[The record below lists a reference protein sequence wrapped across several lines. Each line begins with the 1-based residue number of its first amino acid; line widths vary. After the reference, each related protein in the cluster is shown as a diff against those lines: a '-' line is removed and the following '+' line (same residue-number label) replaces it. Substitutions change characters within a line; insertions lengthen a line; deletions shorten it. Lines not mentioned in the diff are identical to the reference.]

1 MTFQA
6 RGLYASSSKEPRR
19 RRFRWLWVG
28 AVVAL
33 LALLGGAVGA
43 LGAVPVGEEGDTRSF
58 DGAEGLVVQNR
69 TGGSVTVTEGGSGG
83 LRVESE
89 LRNTLLNKAESDLEQ
104 DGDGVVR
111 AEADC
116 TGTFGAACAVEYDI
130 TVPAGTEVT
139 VETASGEVELAG
151 LTGPVRVDTV
161 SGEIEA
167 SDLSGGAD
175 LRSTSGEIDV
185 SGATGDALRAATT
198 SGEVDLEDVDTAEL
212 EVESVSGG
220 IGVEGGFD
228 TARLITTSGSVG
240 VEAERPF
247 ERLAAETVSGSVELR
262 VPEGRAYDVRADT
275 TSGST
280 EVGVD
285 TAEDAE
291 SLIDI
296 GTTSGSVEI
305 NGD

>member
-33 LALLGGAVGA
+33 LALLGGAAGA
-43 LGAVPVGEEGDTRSF
+43 LGAVPVGTEGDSRSF
-58 DGAEGLVVQNR
+58 DGAEGLVVENR
-69 TGGSVTVTEGGSGG
+69 TGGPVTVTEGGGES
-83 LRVESE
+83 LRIESE
-89 LRNTLLNKAESDLEQ
+89 LRNTLLNKAESELDQ

-111 AEADC
+111 AVAECEGA
-116 TGTFGAACAVEYDI
+116 FGAACSVEYEI

-139 VETASGEVELAG
+139 VETVSGEVELAG
-151 LTGPVRVDTV
+151 LTGPVQVDTT

-167 SDLSGGAD
+167 SDLSGSAD

-198 SGEVDLEDVDTAEL
+198 SGEVDLEGVDTAEL
-212 EVESVSGG
+212 EAESVSGG

-228 TARLITTSGSVG
+228 AARLSTTSGSVE

-247 ERLAAETVSGSVELR
+247 ERLTAETVSGGVELR
-262 VPEGRAYDVRADT
+262 VPEGRTYDVRTDT
-275 TSGST
+275 TSGSA

-291 SLIDI
+291 SLIDAS
-296 GTTSGSVEI
+296 TTSGSVEI
-305 NGD
+305 TGG